1 MSEISQN
8 VYVLF
13 TNTLDEFLNDF
24 KKNGTKYKKRI
35 EELEKQLKEGNM
47 TEYIKEFNESIK
59 KYEKRFLKEDI
70 TVISRISNKI
80 FSQLKMGRVISEIK
94 EENAKVVWEYLKTLY
109 MYSEITENVEREDLF
124 KLIDKCKPEERQQT
138 ETLDKKIQDATEMIS
153 NLMGGGSD
161 SNEMSVFK
169 DLIKNVGLGIGEQL
183 KSNGGEIDT
192 ASVMK
197 SFAKMM
203 KGDIT
208 ATDNIGG
215 IDMSKVIENAT
226 RHLSDKI
233 ENGELD
239 MEKFKT
245 ESSSNLDTLMKSMGK
260 KN

>member
-1 MSEISQN
+1 MSEVSQN
-8 VYVLF
+8 VSVLF
-13 TNTLDEFLNDF
+13 TTTLDEFLSDF
-24 KKNGTKYKKRI
+24 KKNGTKYNKRI

-47 TEYIKEFNESIK
+47 TEYIKEYNESIK
-59 KYEKRFLKEDI
+59 KYEKRFLNEDI

-94 EENAKVVWEYLKTLY
+94 EENRKVVWEYLRTLY
-109 MYSEITENVEREDLF
+109 MYSEITENGDRGDLF
-124 KLIDKCKPEERQQT
+124 KLIDQCKPEGRQPT
-138 ETLDKKIQDATEMIS
+138 DSLDKKIVDATEMIS

-161 SNEMSVFK
+161 SNEMNTFK
-169 DLIKNVGLGIGEQL
+169 ELIKNVGLGIGEQL

-197 SFAKMM
+197 SFSQMM
-203 KGDIT
+203 KGDIS

-226 RHLSDKI
+226 RHLTEKMES
-233 ENGELD
+233 GEID

-245 ESSSNLDTLMKSMGK
+245 ESSKNLDTLMKSMGK
-260 KN
+260 N